1 MTERQPPPSAS
12 QWEGSLRWVW
22 ALVAVLLALLVAGY
36 RYGIPALASVASEHV
51 PERLIQIMSEETLK
65 MVDAQM
71 FEPTRLE
78 RSRQAQLA
86 QRFNSLR
93 APDDERKRDYR
104 IEFRTSDG
112 VGPNALALPSG
123 LLVVT
128 DALVALAEDD
138 AEIIAVLAHEAGHVE
153 RRHGLRL
160 VFQSSFLALALTW
173 FVGDVGT
180 LLAGAP
186 AALMEAKYS
195 RDLEREADAYAV
207 SVLRANDIS
216 LQHLVR
222 MLERLDASAR
232 EAPAG
237 TRLGVLDYLSSHP
250 VTSERLE
257 AIRGGGST
265 P

>member
-1 MTERQPPPSAS
+1 MTGRQTPSTS

-22 ALVAVLLALLVAGY
+22 VLVAVLFALLVAGY
-36 RYGIPALASVASEHV
+36 RYGIPALAAVASEHV
-51 PERLIQIMSEETLK
+51 PEPLVQIMSEQTLNV
-65 MVDAQM
+65 MDAQM
-71 FEPTRLE
+71 FEPTGLDQH
-78 RSRQAQLA
+78 RQAQLV

-93 APDDERKRDYR
+93 APGAGRTRDHR
-104 IEFRTSDG
+104 IEFRKSDA
-112 VGPNALALPSG
+112 VGPNAMALPSG

-128 DALVALAEDD
+128 DALVALAQDD
-138 AEIIAVLAHEAGHVE
+138 AEIVAVLAHEAGHVE

-207 SVLRANDIS
+207 SVLRANDIP

-232 EAPAG
+232 EEHAG

-257 AIRGGGST
+257 AIRRGAT